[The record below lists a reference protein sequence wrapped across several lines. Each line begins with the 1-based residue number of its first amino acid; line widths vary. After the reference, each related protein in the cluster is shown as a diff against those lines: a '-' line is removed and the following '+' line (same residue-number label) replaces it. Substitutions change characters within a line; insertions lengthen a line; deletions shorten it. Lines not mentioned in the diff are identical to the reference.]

1 MKVLYADDDIQVRD
15 YVSMLLEAGLDCEIL
30 EASSGNEAL
39 SILEFDQEID
49 FVITEVKMKGGNGDV
64 IVDYLDSHAL
74 DIPIVWLSDKS
85 NQDAMSVQEV
95 LGRSDLNTFVAK
107 PFRDDQFFPVI
118 ERILDLKSK
127 RIKSNNELDKYE
139 DQGQGQGEEEEEDV
153 LFDDDD
159 FNFEEDEG
167 EDKNKEKLSEDDWNY
182 GAKKKN
188 KASEESLDYS
198 LKKEFK
204 QKPDEEA
211 GYSLKKEFKN
221 KGEEEAGYSLKK
233 EYEHS
238 EDEAGYSL
246 KKEFEHSEE
255 EAGYSLKKE
264 YEHSEEE
271 AGYSLK
277 KEFEHSE
284 EEAGYSLKK
293 GPIHNND
300 GESHSAS
307 KKEVKNPED
316 EYDRSRFKRIKI
328 KRLLNFNV
336 ICCDVFI
343 KINKNKYLKV
353 INIDEEYNQTNLERY
368 INKGTEFLYIE
379 IPQYEKFCE
388 QFSDLVSQNLN
399 KAQEYSPEIKMIAEL
414 AAFENIIDMA
424 KDFGVTAGTANKVR
438 QSIKSNI
445 SSLKSMPKLKNLL
458 NRIMRGGDYISE
470 HSLLLS
476 YIAGQ
481 ICMGTAWG
489 NPQTLEKL
497 SMAALFHDIGLTND
511 EWGRFHS
518 LEDARRAGLN
528 ESELELFKSHPVRA
542 AELLVSGEHIFA
554 DVDSIVVQHHELP
567 DQSGFPRGLGAL
579 SISPL
584 SCIFIIASEFVEEV
598 YGKDSSTIDI
608 ESVKVKLSDKFNHGN
623 FKKPLNAFLK
633 VF

>member
-1 MKVLYADDDIQVRD
+1 LKVLYADDDIQVRD

-39 SILEFDQEID
+39 SILEFEQEID
-49 FVITEVKMKGGNGDV
+49 FVITEVKMKGGNGNV

-85 NQDAMSVQEV
+85 NQEAMSVQEV
-95 LGRSDLNTFVAK
+95 LARSDLNTFVAK

-127 RIKSNNELDKYE
+127 RIKSNNDLDKQE
-139 DQGQGQGEEEEEDV
+139 DEDEEDV
-153 LFDDDD
+153 FFDDDD
-159 FNFEEDEG
+159 FDFDEDEN
-167 EDKNKEKLSEDDWNY
+167 ENKNKEKLSKDDWSY

-188 KASEESLDYS
+188 KASEETLDYS

-204 QKPDEEA
+204 QKSDEEA
-211 GYSLKKEFKN
+211 GYSLKKEFKHKEDQDAGYSLKKEFN
-221 KGEEEAGYSLKK
+221 HKEEEAGYSLKK
-233 EYEHS
+233 EY
-238 EDEAGYSL
+238 
-246 KKEFEHSEE
+246 EHSEE

-277 KEFEHSE
+277 KEYEHSE
-284 EEAGYSLKK
+284 EEAGYSLKNES
-293 GPIHNND
+293 NNKEA
-300 GESHSAS
+300 GESHATL
-307 KKEVKNPED
+307 KTEVKKTED
-316 EYDRSRFKRIKI
+316 DYDRSRFKRIKI

-343 KINKNKYLKV
+343 RINTNKYLKV

-368 INKGTEFLYIE
+368 INKGTKFLYIE
-379 IPQYEKFCE
+379 TPQYEKFCE
-388 QFSDLVSQNLN
+388 QFSDLVSKNLD

-414 AAFENIIDMA
+414 AAFENIVDMA
-424 KDFGVTAGTANKVR
+424 KDFGVTAATANKVR

-445 SSLKSMPKLKNLL
+445 NSLKSMPKLENLL

-481 ICMGTAWG
+481 ICVATTWG
-489 NPQTLEKL
+489 NSQTLEKL
-497 SMAALFHDIGLTND
+497 SMAALFHDIGLTNN
-511 EWGRFHS
+511 EWARFHS
-518 LEDARRAGLN
+518 LEDAKRAGLN
-528 ESELELFKSHPVRA
+528 ESELELFKSHPIRA

-554 DVDSIVVQHHELP
+554 DVDTIVVQHHELP
-567 DQSGFPRGLGAL
+567 NQSGFPRGLGAL

-598 YGKDSSTIDI
+598 YGKDSSAIDL
-608 ESVKVKLSDKFNHGN
+608 ESIKVKMSDKFNHGN
-623 FKKPLNAFLK
+623 FKKPLSAFLK